1 MNALNTMNAMNTM
14 NARPNDA
21 APPGITISSS
31 SRIQRSA
38 LTPVANAPLGGS
50 TGAIIV
56 EYNGARYVLKTGS
69 SEGGVRHAINEYIAF
84 KLYALVGARVPRA
97 ELVYDGTEPSGI
109 LLEYILGQTP
119 EEFSPLSDSETT
131 TMQLIA
137 NNDYIVHA
145 LFANRDA
152 INPENYI
159 VPLSAATGTYDFKG
173 LYILDLG
180 GALFYRSKGAEKGL
194 NFTDKT
200 VPEVDSLAAAAA
212 EYGSIFFSDLNAS
225 ASGRHRIICQRWQLI
240 DSDEIIRFLE
250 SPDLILP
257 LLEKYDMTSLVR
269 TMKRRIAFINEYCSR
284 PASLSQSLS
293 AEELSA
299 LVAEIDTMLDDRGTT
314 AAALKARIGK
324 NIEVLALPTWE
335 GDPPLIHTIYM
346 EPRYRGL
353 FFDLVKLAKA
363 NADILNSG
371 SRGSRGSVSL
381 IRLAQQKKD
390 YEALAT
396 LIIAGARLDSYE
408 LGQIDLKR
416 LFEEIGRQSPRN
428 AIVGRLRIAEWEP
441 VSPHDII
448 PLRTKDAANEEAPDE
463 NRNVKRTEFAKPDTA
478 LDKTVL
484 LPKPVD
490 ERIME
495 DWKAKQARY
504 LNSSPRITA
513 IVRAYT
519 YRGDRLANSY
529 LRGTLTKPYDMLNA
543 LRDDSVIPFA
553 YQIYDNYDYLKRQGL
568 TMPPRETLMEDRTIN
583 DAAIKA
589 LYIANFDYFLR
600 LHNIHKLMKDYCRD
614 LLDIIKRA
622 PRAPM
627 DMLVYRGVENELH
640 LKTGTIDYVNN
651 SFQSTSI
658 NPYSAVDFTKHLF
671 DTPIRFS
678 IYEMKLPYGAPC
690 LFIDPVSRYK
700 EHEILLPYNIRF
712 THSVDISL
720 KYLRKPLVPITPD
733 MHPDTLE
740 RVFVRGVT
748 IHGFSGRMEPVVAAT
763 RGETRRKTKRLPRLT
778 RRSWSRS
785 RSKSKRLTRLTRRSR
800 SRTRSKSKRMT
811 RRISSK
817 RI

>member
-1 MNALNTMNAMNTM
+1 MNAS
-14 NARPNDA
+14 RS
-21 APPGITISSS
+21 GSSS

-69 SEGGVRHAINEYIAF
+69 TEGGIRHAINEYIAF
-84 KLYALVGARVPRA
+84 KLYALVGARVPHV

-131 TMQLIA
+131 TMQLIV

-159 VPLSAATGTYDFKG
+159 VPLSAAIGTYDFKG

-200 VPEVDSLAAAAA
+200 VPEVDSLAATAA
-212 EYGSIFFSDLNAS
+212 EHGSIFFSDLNAS

-240 DSDEIIRFLE
+240 DSDAIIRFLE

-257 LLEKYDMTSLVR
+257 LLEKYDMTSLIR
-269 TMKRRIAFINEYCSR
+269 TMKRRIEFINEYCSR
-284 PASLSQSLS
+284 PASPSQSLS
-293 AEELSA
+293 AAELAA
-299 LVAEIDTMLDDRGTT
+299 LVAEIDNMLDDRRTT

-324 NIEVLALPTWE
+324 NIEILALPTRE
-335 GDPPLIHTIYM
+335 DDPPLFHTIYM
-346 EPRYRGL
+346 EPRYRAL
-353 FFDLVKLAKA
+353 FFELVKLAKA
-363 NADILNSG
+363 NTDVLNS
-371 SRGSRGSVSL
+371 GSRGSVSL

-390 YEALAT
+390 YEALAA

-416 LFEEIGRQSPRN
+416 LFEEIGRQSPQN
-428 AIVGRLRIAEWEP
+428 SIVGRLRIAEWEP

-448 PLRTKDAANEEAPDE
+448 PLRTKEAANEEAPDE
-463 NRNVKRTEFAKPDTA
+463 NRNVKRTELAKPDTA

-495 DWKAKQARY
+495 TWKAEQARY
-504 LNSSPRITA
+504 LDSSPRIAA

-543 LRDDSVIPFA
+543 LRGDSVIPFA
-553 YQIYDNYDYLKRQGL
+553 YQIYDNYDYLERQGL
-568 TMPPRETLMEDRTIN
+568 TMPPRETLLEDGSRGSSSSSAVN

-658 NPYSAVDFTKHLF
+658 NPYSAVDFTKRLF

-690 LFIDPVSRYK
+690 LFLDPVSRYK

-720 KYLRKPLVPITPD
+720 KYLRKPFVPITPD

-748 IHGFSGRMEPVVAAT
+748 IHGFSGRTEPVVAAT
-763 RGETRRKTKRLPRLT
+763 RGETRRKTKRL
-778 RRSWSRS
+778 
-785 RSKSKRLTRLTRRSR
+785 TRLTRRSLSKSKSKSKRMTRR
-800 SRTRSKSKRMT
+800 SRTRSRPRSKSKRMT

>member
-1 MNALNTMNAMNTM
+1 MNALNTMNAL
-14 NARPNDA
+14 NARSADA

-50 TGAIIV
+50 TGATVV

-84 KLYALVGARVPRA
+84 KLYALVGARVPRV
-97 ELVYDGTEPSGI
+97 ELVYDGTEPSGV

-131 TMQLIA
+131 TMQLIV

-159 VPLSAATGTYDFKG
+159 VPLSAEIGTYDFKG

-212 EYGSIFFSDLNAS
+212 EHGSIFFSDLNAS
-225 ASGRHRIICQRWQLI
+225 ATGRHRIICQRWQLI
-240 DSDEIIRFLE
+240 DSDAIIRFLE

-257 LLEKYDMTSLVR
+257 LLEKYDMTSLIR

-293 AEELSA
+293 AAELAA
-299 LVAEIDTMLDDRGTT
+299 LVAEIDTMLDDRRTT

-324 NIEVLALPTWE
+324 NIEVLALPTRE

-353 FFDLVKLAKA
+353 FFELVKLAKE
-363 NADILNSG
+363 NADVLNSG
-371 SRGSRGSVSL
+371 SRSSVSL

-396 LIIAGARLDSYE
+396 LIIAGALLDSYE

-448 PLRTKDAANEEAPDE
+448 PLRTKEAANEEAPDE

-490 ERIME
+490 KRIME
-495 DWKAKQARY
+495 AWKDKQARY

-543 LRDDSVIPFA
+543 LRGDSVIPFA
-553 YQIYDNYDYLKRQGL
+553 YQIYDNYDYLERQGL
-568 TMPPRETLMEDRTIN
+568 TMPPRETLMEDDGSGSIN

-690 LFIDPVSRYK
+690 LFLDPVSRYK
-700 EHEILLPYNIRF
+700 EHEILLPYNIRL

-748 IHGFSGRMEPVVAAT
+748 IHGLSGRMDPVVAAT
-763 RGETRRKTKRLPRLT
+763 RGETRRKTRQLPRLT
-778 RRSWSRS
+778 RRSRS
-785 RSKSKRLTRLTRRSR
+785 KSKSKSKRLTRRSR
-800 SRTRSKSKRMT
+800 SKSKSKRMT